1 MTEKLWTVW
10 MGQSVKVDPTIAP
23 NELQFR
29 NDEGRVIG
37 RIMNIEAP
45 FAPSALTAAREAVIQ
60 AAKEWEAARSCTV
73 TDAVGLLPDIFPP
86 IDALSAAVRA
96 LTALEV
102 SPAPEKSP

>member
-1 MTEKLWTVW
+1 MSAHTFTTAEVEALLANNLLSANGYGSVQKRAQAVVQNALALR
-10 MGQSVKVDPTIAP
+10 MGDPAP
-23 NELQFR
+23 
-29 NDEGRVIG
+29 
-37 RIMNIEAP
+37 
-45 FAPSALTAAREAVIQ
+45 AAREAVIQ

-96 LTALEV
+96 LNALEV